1 MKRLC
6 ILLSVLILLS
16 SAVHSQNQNSSANT
30 EPLLSKFSFSGL
42 KRTKESFLQQ
52 EFSSYIGK
60 PLTSKV
66 LAKFESDLQAL
77 NIFSS
82 IKFTML
88 PEAEDSA
95 ELLII
100 VTEKV
105 SFIPLPFAMYSSSTG
120 FMMGG
125 FIMDMNAGG
134 QKDMFVTGLIWAP
147 DKIMAMG
154 TYAHPPK
161 TGVPGFSVFGSVSK
175 QESKLRNADGED
187 LLKFESFNAN
197 AIGNILFKLNRYNSA
212 STGLGYSGFFPSDTD
227 FHSDIYLRNRAL
239 TNASWN
245 ISDKNWNGVFLSE
258 TSFGLRGQLSIDNK
272 SHVVTEFAA
281 SAKIQQ
287 PVVQKL
293 RLNIEAGGGI
303 VIEPLI
309 TDGLGNGNARVAIL
323 DDGFSSDRIAGLS
336 SGFEYAFLQTKKIGT
351 FSVYGDYQFVFAR
364 DFDDSLVFCQGF
376 NSGMKVYM
384 KGLAFPA
391 VSMGLAYNATKNKFY
406 FSGSFGVSF

>member
-1 MKRLC
+1 
-6 ILLSVLILLS
+6 
-16 SAVHSQNQNSSANT
+16 
-30 EPLLSKFSFSGL
+30 
-42 KRTKESFLQQ
+42 
-52 EFSSYIGK
+52 
-60 PLTSKV
+60 
-66 LAKFESDLQAL
+66 
-77 NIFSS
+77 
-82 IKFTML
+82 
-88 PEAEDSA
+88 
-95 ELLII
+95 
-100 VTEKV
+100 
-105 SFIPLPFAMYSSSTG
+105 MYSSSTG
-120 FMMGG
+120 FMLGG

-187 LLKFESFNAN
+187 LLKFENFNAN

-212 STGLGYSGFFPSDTD
+212 SAGLGYSGFFPSDTD

-323 DDGFSSDRIAGLS
+323 DAGFSSDCIAGLS
-336 SGFEYAFLQTKKIGT
+336 SGFEYAFLQTKKNRYI
-351 FSVYGDYQFVFAR
+351 FRIRRLSVCV
-364 DFDDSLVFCQGF
+364 CQRF
-376 NSGMKVYM
+376 
-384 KGLAFPA
+384 
-391 VSMGLAYNATKNKFY
+391 
-406 FSGSFGVSF
+406 

>member
-1 MKRLC
+1 M
-6 ILLSVLILLS
+6 LLS
-16 SAVHSQNQNSSANT
+16 SAAHSQNQTPVTAS
-30 EPLLSKFSFSGL
+30 EPQLSKLSFSGL

-60 PLTSKV
+60 PLTPKV

-82 IKFTML
+82 IKFTKIS
-88 PEAEDSA
+88 ESEESA
-95 ELLII
+95 ELLIT

-134 QKDMFVTGLIWAP
+134 QKDMFVTGLIWSP
-147 DKIMAMG
+147 DKTMAMG

-161 TGVPGFSVFGSVSK
+161 NGVPGFSVFGSVSK
-175 QESKLRNADGED
+175 QESKIRNADGEN
-187 LLKFESFNAN
+187 LLKYENFTAN
-197 AIGNILFKLNRYNSA
+197 ASGNILFKLNRYNNASA
-212 STGLGYSGFFPSDTD
+212 GLGYSGFFPSDKD
-227 FHSDIYLRNRAL
+227 LHSEIYLRNRGLA
-239 TNASWN
+239 NAGWN

-258 TSFGLRGQLSIDNK
+258 TSFGLKGQLSIDNK
-272 SHVVTEFAA
+272 SHVVTELTA
-281 SAKIQQ
+281 SAKMQQ

-293 RLNIEAGGGI
+293 RVNIEAGGGI

-309 TDGLGNGNARVAIL
+309 TDGLGKGNARVAIL
-323 DDGFSSDRIAGLS
+323 DDRFSTDRIAGLS

-351 FSVYGDYQFVFAR
+351 FSAYGDYQFVFAR